1 MEEDNS
7 HKPPGPSRD
16 DAAHAIGRGLL
27 SLIPYLGGP
36 AVELFSALVTPPLE
50 RRRQEWMEK
59 IGAALQD
66 LHEVAQIDIDALAR
80 DEGFIDTLLVASQ
93 AAMRTSQE
101 EKLESLKNAVLHTAL
116 PDPPDQALRQIF
128 LSLVDEFTEWHLR
141 LLKLFQDPRAWA
153 ESRGHT
159 FSSVNSL
166 TGILESAYP
175 ELQGERAFY
184 DLVFGGLVTRGLTN
198 TGSLQGMITP
208 QGTLE
213 SRLTEI
219 GNQFLA
225 FIDSPASQE

>member
-1 MEEDNS
+1 MEEDKS
-7 HKPPGPSRD
+7 YEPPEKSPGDS
-16 DAAHAIGRGLL
+16 AHAIGRGLF

-36 AVELFSALVTPPLE
+36 AVELFSHLVTPPLE
-50 RRRQEWMEK
+50 RRRQEWMER
-59 IGAALQD
+59 IGAGLQD
-66 LHEVAQIDIDALAR
+66 LHEAAQINIDALAR
-80 DEGFIDTLLVASQ
+80 DEGFIDTLLFASQ

-101 EKLESLKNAVLHTAL
+101 EKLESLKNAVLNTAL

-159 FSSVNSL
+159 FPSVNSL

-175 ELQGERAFY
+175 ELQGERAFN
-184 DLVFGGLVTRGLTN
+184 DLVFNELVTRGLTN
-198 TGSLQGMITP
+198 TGSLQGMKTL

-213 SRLTEI
+213 SRVSEI
-219 GNQFLA
+219 GNQFLS
-225 FIDSPASQE
+225 FIESPAIGQ